1 MKFIKKL
8 IAIITGQS
16 NPMQLFLAALFGFV
30 LGFMPGF
37 QHAPLIYL
45 IVVLLLL
52 LLNVNL
58 VVAAIIFAIAEILS
72 FILEGISYHLGT
84 WLLDGFLQPL
94 FKWMINAP
102 ILAYAGFDYYLVA
115 GSFIL
120 AIILGVILGFML
132 ARSAKNIKV
141 KMAVLQTE
149 KEAYNRI
156 INKRFIKVISWAV
169 FGKSAHK
176 VDWVQLR
183 DKKLKHPFRWW
194 GVIVTVIIIILL
206 FIMSSFLQSQVVKNI
221 LVTQLTKVNGA
232 TVDIGQ
238 LDVDALDGKIVI
250 KDVAFANPENLY
262 QNSFFA
268 KELKAEV
275 NIGSLLAKRLELSDV
290 VVDSVLTNSKRQSK
304 ASLYANTSADS
315 DVATQV
321 DDKAK
326 IVNSAE
332 DMSKED
338 KIQQFDVRHYIKN
351 ANTYYDY
358 LTKLVRVIKW
368 LAPESVAQENKATSK
383 ESNDAV
389 PVYQYAQR
397 QALHLIEQ
405 SPTLVISNLM
415 INNIHYNDDLQLNVT
430 ASNLSTQPWLTI
442 APTKINIV
450 SVDKRVNI
458 DFVSANNSRIA
469 PSFALMLKNMSA
481 DKLLSDIKFGNNFNL
496 TAKTYDISMHGAWAW
511 QSGDIQ
517 LNAPANITFY
527 NAKVNAGGVNQSL
540 AKLPLKFN
548 VKGSLSNPV
557 IEMNNAQ
564 LQNIL
569 IESGTS
575 AVKDRLKDEL
585 KNRLPIGW

>member
-37 QHAPLIYL
+37 QYAPLIYL
-45 IVVLLLL
+45 VAVLLLL
-52 LLNVNL
+52 LFNVNL
-58 VVAAIIFAIAEILS
+58 VVAAIIFAVAEILS
-72 FILEGISYHLGT
+72 FILEGLSYHLGT

-102 ILAYAGFDYYLVA
+102 ILAYAGFDYYLVS

-120 AIILGVILGFML
+120 AIIFGVIVGFVL

-141 KMAVLQTE
+141 KMAALQTE

-156 INKRFIKVISWAV
+156 INKRSIKVISWAV

-176 VDWVQLR
+176 IDWTKLR

-194 GVIVTVIIIILL
+194 GVIVTVVIIVLL
-206 FIMSSFLQSQVVKNI
+206 FVMSSFLQSQVVKNI

-238 LDVDALDGKIVI
+238 LDIDALEGKIVI
-250 KDVAFANPENLY
+250 KDLAFANPEDLY

-275 NIGSLLAKRLELSDV
+275 NVSALLAKRLELSDV
-290 VVDSVLTNSKRQSK
+290 VVDSVLTNNKRQSK
-304 ASLYANTSADS
+304 ASLYANTKTES
-315 DVATQV
+315 DTITPV
-321 DDKAK
+321 DDKSKTAG
-326 IVNSAE
+326 SAE
-332 DMSKED
+332 EVSKED
-338 KIQQFDVRHYIKN
+338 KIQQFDVRHYLKN
-351 ANTYYDY
+351 ANEYYDY

-368 LAPESVAQENKATSK
+368 LAPEPVAQEDKAISK
-383 ESNDAV
+383 KNNDV
-389 PVYQYAQR
+389 IPVYQYAQR

-405 SPTLVISNLM
+405 SPTLVIARLM
-415 INNIHYNDDLQLNVT
+415 VNNIRYNDALALNVT

-442 APTKINIV
+442 APTKIHIV
-450 SVDKRVNI
+450 SVDKTLNI

-469 PSFALMLKNMSA
+469 PSFALMLKGMSA

-496 TAKTYDISMHGAWAW
+496 TAKTYDISMQGSWAW
-511 QSGDIQ
+511 QSGDIE

-527 NAKVNAGGVNQSL
+527 DAKINAGGVNQSL

-548 VKGSLSNPV
+548 VKGSLNNPV
-557 IEMNNAQ
+557 IEMDNTQ

-569 IESGTS
+569 IESGTN
-575 AVKDRLKDEL
+575 AVKDQLKGEL
-585 KNRLPIGW
+585 KSRLPIGW